1 MAHCGECHTPRNLGF
16 ALDNRHKFAGATT
29 NGWRAFNISA
39 DKETG
44 IGGWTDEALA
54 SYLSTGFADGH
65 GVATGP
71 MGEAVDLGLRHLTPD
86 DIRALVVY
94 LRSVPPVTGDDPPR
108 VVTPADPS
116 YRVGRAESGDRTG
129 EKIFAGS
136 CMGCHGWT
144 GVSPVSRHATL
155 TGVRSV
161 NDPSATNVAQVVLHG
176 VHRDTPEGDR
186 KSTRLNSSH

>member
-71 MGEAVDLGLRHLTPD
+71 MGEAVGLGLRHLTPD
-86 DIRALVVY
+86 AIRALVVY
-94 LRSVPPVTGDDPPR
+94 L
-108 VVTPADPS
+108 
-116 YRVGRAESGDRTG
+116 Y
-129 EKIFAGS
+129 
-136 CMGCHGWT
+136 
-144 GVSPVSRHATL
+144 
-155 TGVRSV
+155 
-161 NDPSATNVAQVVLHG
+161 
-176 VHRDTPEGDR
+176 R
-186 KSTRLNSSH
+186 KSVGQGKSVAGRVYIGGRRIMKNKKKHKK

>member
-1 MAHCGECHTPRNLGF
+1 MVEG
-16 ALDNRHKFAGATT
+16 
-29 NGWRAFNISA
+29 
-39 DKETG
+39 
-44 IGGWTDEALA
+44 
-54 SYLSTGFADGH
+54 
-65 GVATGP
+65 
-71 MGEAVDLGLRHLTPD
+71 VDLGWRHLTPD

-144 GVSPVSRHATL
+144 GVSPVSR
-155 TGVRSV
+155 RSEEHTSELQSLMRISYAV
-161 NDPSATNVAQVVLHG
+161 FCLKKKNKKQIEAR
-176 VHRDTPEGDR
+176 RDMR
-186 KSTRLNSSH
+186 QHN

>member
-1 MAHCGECHTPRNLGF
+1 MIRRPPRSTRTDTLF
-16 ALDNRHKFAGATT
+16 PYTT
-29 NGWRAFNISA
+29 LFRS
-39 DKETG
+39 
-44 IGGWTDEALA
+44 
-54 SYLSTGFADGH
+54 
-65 GVATGP
+65 
-71 MGEAVDLGLRHLTPD
+71 
-86 DIRALVVY
+86 VVY

-161 NDPSATNVAQVVLHG
+161 NDPSAPNVAQVVLHG
-176 VHRDTPEGDR
+176 VHRDTPDGLLTSEERRVGHECA
-186 KSTRLNSSH
+186 SPCSSRWSPLR

>member
-1 MAHCGECHTPRNLGF
+1 
-16 ALDNRHKFAGATT
+16 
-29 NGWRAFNISA
+29 
-39 DKETG
+39 
-44 IGGWTDEALA
+44 
-54 SYLSTGFADGH
+54 
-65 GVATGP
+65 
-71 MGEAVDLGLRHLTPD
+71 MGEAGDLVLRHRTPD

-144 GVSPVSRHATL
+144 GVSPVSRHAPP

-161 NDPSATNVAQVVLHG
+161 NDPSATNVAQVVLPG
-176 VHRDTPEGDR
+176 VPRDHPEGLLLVPALG
-186 KSTRLNSSH
+186 KPQPPPP

>member
-1 MAHCGECHTPRNLGF
+1 MSLDRPECHPPRNLVF
-16 ALDNRHKFAGATT
+16 AIDNRHKFAGATT

-108 VVTPADPS
+108 VVTPAAPS
-116 YRVGRAESGDRTG
+116 YRVGRAERGDRTG
-129 EKIFAGS
+129 EKILAGP
-136 CMGCHGWT
+136 CMGLHGWT
-144 GVSPVSRHATL
+144 GVSPV
-155 TGVRSV
+155 
-161 NDPSATNVAQVVLHG
+161 
-176 VHRDTPEGDR
+176 DTTPPPTAVG
-186 KSTRLNSSH
+186 

>member
-1 MAHCGECHTPRNLGF
+1 MRISDWSSDVCSSDL
-16 ALDNRHKFAGATT
+16 KFAGATT

-108 VVTPADPS
+108 
-116 YRVGRAESGDRTG
+116 
-129 EKIFAGS
+129 
-136 CMGCHGWT
+136 
-144 GVSPVSRHATL
+144 
-155 TGVRSV
+155 
-161 NDPSATNVAQVVLHG
+161 
-176 VHRDTPEGDR
+176 DR

>member
-1 MAHCGECHTPRNLGF
+1 
-16 ALDNRHKFAGATT
+16 
-29 NGWRAFNISA
+29 
-39 DKETG
+39 
-44 IGGWTDEALA
+44 
-54 SYLSTGFADGH
+54 
-65 GVATGP
+65 

-161 NDPSATNVAQVVLHG
+161 NDPRATHVAQVLQIG
-176 VHRDTPEGDR
+176 RE
-186 KSTRLNSSH
+186 SSRERVCLFL

>member
-1 MAHCGECHTPRNLGF
+1 MR
-16 ALDNRHKFAGATT
+16 
-29 NGWRAFNISA
+29 ISVWSS
-39 DKETG
+39 DVC
-44 IGGWTDEALA
+44 
-54 SYLSTGFADGH
+54 SS
-65 GVATGP
+65 
-71 MGEAVDLGLRHLTPD
+71 DL
-86 DIRALVVY
+86 
-94 LRSVPPVTGDDPPR
+94 PVTGDDPPR